1 MHLSPKRLGV
11 IPARAAS
18 TRFPYKVLASIAGK
32 PLIQRVWEA
41 AQRSRLLHQVV
52 VATDCE
58 RVAQAVRGFG
68 GEAIMTPPS
77 LPSGTDRVFYAI
89 QGWDADTVLNLQ
101 GDEPLLEGAAI
112 DALIEG
118 FESDAS
124 YGMATLAIPR
134 HAAEER
140 LSPHVVK
147 VRFEADGRVEDFSRT
162 AFRGTEAG
170 FFKHLGIYAFRRA
183 TLERF
188 CGLPPSAREQS
199 ERLEQLRALE
209 NGIEIKAVVWPT
221 DTVAVDTPEDVARVE
236 AVLAE
241 REKGMREA

>member
-1 MHLSPKRLGV
+1 MHLSPRRVGV
-11 IPARAAS
+11 IPARALS
-18 TRFPYKVLASIAGK
+18 TRFPYKMLAPIAGK
-32 PLIQRVWEA
+32 ALVQRVWEA
-41 AQRSRLLHQVV
+41 AQRSRLLHQVL

-68 GEAIMTPPS
+68 GEVIMTPPS

-89 QGWDADTVLNLQ
+89 QGWEADTVVNLQ
-101 GDEPLLEGAAI
+101 GDEPLLEAAAI

-118 FESDAS
+118 FESDS
-124 YGMATLAIPR
+124 PYGMATLAIPR
-134 HAAEER
+134 QDAEEK

-147 VRFEADGRVEDFSRT
+147 VRFKSDGQVEDFSREP
-162 AFRGTEAG
+162 FEGEAG

-188 CGLPPSAREQS
+188 CGLPPSGREQA

-209 NGIEIKAVVWPT
+209 NGIQIKAVIWPT

-236 AVLAE
+236 AVLAQRE
-241 REKGMREA
+241 RALKA